1 MDKENKVT
9 EIINDAASNVACESG
24 NLSVDELNKIREH
37 LMGISN
43 QSDDSFIYGLVKK
56 INEGEGNGRKT
67 K

>member
-9 EIINDAASNVACESG
+9 EVINDAASNVACENG
-24 NLSVDELNKIREH
+24 NLSVVELNKIREH